1 MIMVMIAKSC
11 PILDFQ
17 DFEGQKF
24 HFQFSNNKS
33 YWANIEKGSKN
44 FMTCSKTSKHIFF
57 CMSDS
62 LFFTLYI
69 KSISGFPV
77 TFLLADPSSVLKFAA
92 RVWNTW
98 KLMSSSSSKL
108 RCRQWIFQVKEVWDG
123 ITKTFGTS
131 HHNRGLTQ
139 SYADAIGLEIAS
151 TTG

>member
-24 HFQFSNNKS
+24 HFQFSNKS
-33 YWANIEKGSKN
+33 YWANIEKAA
-44 FMTCSKTSKHIFF
+44 KTLWHVQKLQSIFF
-57 CMSDS
+57 CMSDYYS

-77 TFLLADPSSVLKFAA
+77 TFLLSDPSSVLKFAA